1 MIKEKRLE
9 LGYTQNQLANKL
21 QIFKQQ
27 LSNIETG
34 RIRMPYRHIKKI
46 SKVLKIPIDD
56 LVSFHM
62 ENYEKD
68 FRKKIAKT

>member
-9 LGYTQNQLANKL
+9 LGYTQDELANKL

-34 RIRMPYRHIKKI
+34 RIRIPYRHIKNI
-46 SKVLKIPIDD
+46 SNVLKIPMMRIKP
-56 LVSFHM
+56 LLGGALGL
-62 ENYEKD
+62 Y
-68 FRKKIAKT
+68 

>member
-9 LGYTQNQLANKL
+9 LGYTQDELANKL

-34 RIRMPYRHIKKI
+34 RIRMPHRHIKKI

-56 LVSFHM
+56 LVRYHM